1 MLVRGLECRH
11 RVARLL
17 SALANRDVDHHR
29 TPPSLAG
36 SWSLDLSRSV
46 TTVYG
51 SPEAQTSLQELGR
64 LWFLSLGKEKVANV
78 LPFKKGSASAVT
90 TDGKATYLAFV
101 V

>member
-17 SALANRDVDHHR
+17 RALANGDVGHHR

-46 TTVYG
+46 KGDPCTVQHKLTFR
-51 SPEAQTSLQELGR
+51 SWCAAACDFSRSVRKRLLMFCHSRKAAPMLALQM
-64 LWFLSLGKEKVANV
+64 EKPHA
-78 LPFKKGSASAVT
+78 LH
-90 TDGKATYLAFV
+90 L
-101 V
+101 

>member
-1 MLVRGLECRH
+1 MLVRRLECRH

-17 SALANRDVDHHR
+17 SALANRDVGHHR

-46 TTVYG
+46 ITVHG
-51 SPEAQTSLQELGR
+51 SQQHKPFRSWEARAGTS
-64 LWFLSLGKEKVANV
+64 
-78 LPFKKGSASAVT
+78 
-90 TDGKATYLAFV
+90 DGKATYLAFV

>member
-17 SALANRDVDHHR
+17 SALANRDVGHHR

-46 TTVYG
+46 ITVHG
-51 SPEAQTSLQELGR
+51 SQQL
-64 LWFLSLGKEKVANV
+64 K
-78 LPFKKGSASAVT
+78 LPFRSWDAGDTSRSVRKRLLMFCHSRKEAHE
-90 TDGKATYLAFV
+90 LALQISKPHALHL
-101 V
+101 